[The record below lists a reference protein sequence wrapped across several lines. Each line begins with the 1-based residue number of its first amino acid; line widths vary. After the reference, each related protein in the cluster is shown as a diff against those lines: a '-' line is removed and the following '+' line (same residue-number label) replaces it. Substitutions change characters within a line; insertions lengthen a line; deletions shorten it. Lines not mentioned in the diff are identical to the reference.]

1 MNRNSKKMLKL
12 AVSIGM
18 IVLGVYMTFFRDVGT
33 NKVRN
38 TDLQTEQQGEQQ
50 MEEQAMIRDKH
61 DYSMTTEL
69 PDEENLSESDT
80 FNKSDTFNREKKDV
94 YVYFENTAELDAGNL
109 PLQAQAE
116 LAVNIQ
122 TYLERS
128 GYGDVTELYI
138 NNYTEDGQNITIQCN
153 MDGYADE
160 LLIEYDGGEKHLSY
174 CIVKN

>member
-1 MNRNSKKMLKL
+1 MNRNSKRMLTL

-33 NKVRN
+33 NTVKSIGRQTGQQTAQQVEQ
-38 TDLQTEQQGEQQ
+38 QTEEQV
-50 MEEQAMIRDKH
+50 MIRDKH
-61 DYSMTTEL
+61 DYSMVTEL
-69 PDEENLSESDT
+69 PDEDNLSEGDT
-80 FNKSDTFNREKKDV
+80 FNGEKKDV

-160 LLIEYDGGEKHLSY
+160 LLIEYDGEAKKLSY

>member
-38 TDLQTEQQGEQQ
+38 TDLQTEQQAEQQ

-80 FNKSDTFNREKKDV
+80 FNGEKKDV
-94 YVYFENTAELDAGNL
+94 YVYFENTGCRESATAG
-109 PLQAQAE
+109 
-116 LAVNIQ
+116 
-122 TYLERS
+122 TGRTGS
-128 GYGDVTELYI
+128 K
-138 NNYTEDGQNITIQCN
+138 YTDIPGTQWLWRCYRIIYQ
-153 MDGYADE
+153 
-160 LLIEYDGGEKHLSY
+160 
-174 CIVKN
+174 

>member
-33 NKVRN
+33 NTVRN
-38 TDLQTEQQGEQQ
+38 T
-50 MEEQAMIRDKH
+50 H

-80 FNKSDTFNREKKDV
+80 FNGEKKDV

-160 LLIEYDGGEKHLSY
+160 LLIEYDGEEKHLSY

>member
-80 FNKSDTFNREKKDV
+80 FNGEKKDV

-109 PLQAQAE
+109 PLQNWQ
-116 LAVNIQ
+116 
-122 TYLERS
+122 
-128 GYGDVTELYI
+128 
-138 NNYTEDGQNITIQCN
+138 
-153 MDGYADE
+153 
-160 LLIEYDGGEKHLSY
+160 
-174 CIVKN
+174 

>member
-38 TDLQTEQQGEQQ
+38 TDLQTEQQAEQQ

-80 FNKSDTFNREKKDV
+80 FNGEKKDV

-138 NNYTEDGQNITIQCN
+138 NNYTEMTDRT
-153 MDGYADE
+153 
-160 LLIEYDGGEKHLSY
+160 
-174 CIVKN
+174 

>member
-33 NKVRN
+33 NTVRN
-38 TDLQTEQQGEQQ
+38 TDLQTEQQAEQQAEQQ
-50 MEEQAMIRDKH
+50 MEEQAMIRDTH

-80 FNKSDTFNREKKDV
+80 FNGEKKDV
-94 YVYFENTAELDAGNL
+94 YVYFENT
-109 PLQAQAE
+109 AE

-160 LLIEYDGGEKHLSY
+160 LLIEYDGEEKHLSY